1 VGSTK
6 TRMFENNVLRRILE
20 LMRGKVT
27 EEEEEEEEEDVSM

>member
-1 VGSTK
+1 
-6 TRMFENNVLRRILE
+6 MFENNVLRRILE